1 MYVSVHV
8 FAFTHV
14 CKHTYMCIVHV
25 STRLFM
31 PEDNLGVVSSEMPS
45 LFYKTD
51 SYTGL
56 ELAKEVGWLSD
67 LIDLPVSVSPALDYK
82 NASAHLFFVI

>member
-8 FAFTHV
+8 FAYTHV

-67 LIDLPVSVSPALDYK
+67 LINLPVSVSPGLDYK